1 VERRRKRNVVRH
13 IVRDEGYHPNRFERG
28 FRDRGGYRS
37 QRRPRGGEPARNVLA
52 MLQRIAVFR
61 VMRAGLD
68 RNVEPAEVETKRDY
82 DHHSHRPRGDGYSCF
97 LLDTQRQKPS
107 LEYRQSVRL
116 YRRTSFEVKRQKVA
130 PAFLRL
136 RSGQAG
142 WLFSS
147 LLKKLFYVV
156 ILSEAKDLLVM
167 RINDLQILRCRRL
180 LRMTALEEFF
190 NKLLGFR

>member
-1 VERRRKRNVVRH
+1 
-13 IVRDEGYHPNRFERG
+13 
-28 FRDRGGYRS
+28 
-37 QRRPRGGEPARNVLA
+37 
-52 MLQRIAVFR
+52 MLHDIPIIP
-61 VMRAGLD
+61 MMLTGLQSD
-68 RNVEPAEVETKRDY
+68 VEPAEVETKRDY
-82 DHHSHRPRGDGYSCF
+82 YHHSNCPRGDGYSCF

>member
-1 VERRRKRNVVRH
+1 MRH
-13 IVRDEGYHPNRFERG
+13 IVREEGYHPNRFERG
-28 FRDRGGYRS
+28 FRDRGGYRA
-37 QRRPRGGEPARNVLA
+37 QLRPGGGEPARDVLA
-52 MLQRIAVFR
+52 MLQRIAVFC

-107 LEYRQSVRL
+107 LGCRLMHVQTVRL
-116 YRRTSFEVKRQKVA
+116 YLRASFEVKRQKVA